1 MVVGISIFEIHLP
14 ACRSLKGKRKVVK
27 GLIDRIHHRFRV
39 SIAETDFHD
48 LHQRSE
54 ISIAIVSQSQFELDR
69 ILEDIRGVVDGV
81 EPEAFLTRWEPQIL
95 ESSP

>member
-14 ACRSLKGKRKVVK
+14 ACRSLKGKRKVIK

-54 ISIAIVSQSQFELDR
+54 ISIAIVSQSETELTR
-69 ILEDIRGVVDGV
+69 ILDEIRGVVDGI
-81 EPEAFLTRWEPQIL
+81 EPEAFLTRWEPQVL
-95 ESSP
+95 ESQ

>member
-1 MVVGISIFEIHLP
+1 MVVGISIFELHLP
-14 ACRSLKGKRKVVK
+14 ECRSLKAKRKVIK

-54 ISIAIVSQSQFELDR
+54 IAIAIVSQTESHLDR
-69 ILEDIRGVVDGV
+69 ILDEIRAVVDGV
-81 EPEAFLTRWEPQIL
+81 EPDAFLTRWEPQIL
-95 ESSP
+95 EAAP